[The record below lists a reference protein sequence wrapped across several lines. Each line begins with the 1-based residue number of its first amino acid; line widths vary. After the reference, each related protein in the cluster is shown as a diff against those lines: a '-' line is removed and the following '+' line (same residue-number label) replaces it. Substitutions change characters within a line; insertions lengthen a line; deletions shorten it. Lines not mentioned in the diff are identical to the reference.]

1 MLSQKK
7 ILRYYI
13 LNRFFLEKTDITLLD
28 AMQFKIDNTL
38 IKEEKILKIL
48 NKLNIFNR
56 KPVKLIHWK
65 FSKKG
70 ILICYS
76 KFFNVQH
83 YLNTFFL
90 IIRSTSNSINNILK
104 IKKNKI
110 GKNNNKLLMQLELF
124 NFEFADNFSF
134 KEQFFLN
141 FIFWKNNFSNKF
153 TTIKYLLNIL

>member
-56 KPVKLIHWK
+56 KPVKLIH
-65 FSKKG
+65 
-70 ILICYS
+70 
-76 KFFNVQH
+76 
-83 YLNTFFL
+83 
-90 IIRSTSNSINNILK
+90 
-104 IKKNKI
+104 
-110 GKNNNKLLMQLELF
+110 
-124 NFEFADNFSF
+124 
-134 KEQFFLN
+134 
-141 FIFWKNNFSNKF
+141 
-153 TTIKYLLNIL
+153 

>member
-1 MLSQKK
+1 M
-7 ILRYYI
+7 
-13 LNRFFLEKTDITLLD
+13 
-28 AMQFKIDNTL
+28 
-38 IKEEKILKIL
+38 
-48 NKLNIFNR
+48 
-56 KPVKLIHWK
+56 
-65 FSKKG
+65 
-70 ILICYS
+70 
-76 KFFNVQH
+76 QH

-141 FIFWKNNFSNKF
+141 FIF
-153 TTIKYLLNIL
+153 